1 MSWRNVLT
9 TQEKV
14 IQKQGPQVKTKKQK
28 WGPELFVDRPRR
40 NTGDNRTIIQKAVKF
55 KSYKNL
61 EAPTKG
67 TGQNLD
73 GGENTGQEANQHNEE
88 LATSVCGWRLGHT
101 GPSAGRVAN
110 QGGVAPTL
118 DGSKTGELA
127 RLEFVGGEYAKFG
140 SISWGSALHNV
151 PLTETG
157 DRSASTIPIPPIGV
171 ANFFIP
177 EFVISAELSGR
188 ALNTLL

>member
-28 WGPELFVDRPRR
+28 WGPQLLVDRPRR

-67 TGQNLD
+67 TGNSFAALD
-73 GGENTGQEANQHNEE
+73 PQYLSQIASNVGVSLGNDTNAILSIINCIRKDEN
-88 LATSVCGWRLGHT
+88 
-101 GPSAGRVAN
+101 
-110 QGGVAPTL
+110 
-118 DGSKTGELA
+118 
-127 RLEFVGGEYAKFG
+127 
-140 SISWGSALHNV
+140 
-151 PLTETG
+151 
-157 DRSASTIPIPPIGV
+157 DRSNQFKEDYPKIALPFNLEVELPAAGV
-171 ANFFIP
+171 NTCPTTQVAEDTSLQIQLRKETWSQIVQKSIDANKEKNVNDDRSIL
-177 EFVISAELSGR
+177 EH
-188 ALNTLL
+188 